1 MAHECIKH
9 DLFQQIQKDLDN
21 LNSLTYIVTELKTIV
36 EMLTK
41 SNSKHEDILDK
52 QSLVLTKLN
61 ENVSQQTELV
71 QKLNDKIDNLD
82 NKIIQQSISDLKA
95 NSMTFAD
102 MFKIVIEKALPPI
115 IIAGL
120 TYLVLQIT
128 NKL

>member
-1 MAHECIKH
+1 MAHECIKQ
-9 DLFQQIQKDLDN
+9 DLFQSIQKDLDN
-21 LNSLTYIVTELKTIV
+21 LSSLAYIVTELKTIV

-41 SNSKHEDILDK
+41 SNTKHEDILDK
-52 QSLVLTKLN
+52 QSQVLVKLTA
-61 ENVSQQTELV
+61 NVSQQTELV

-82 NKIIQQSISDLKA
+82 NKIIQQNISDLKN
-95 NSMTFAD
+95 NSLSFQD
-102 MFKIVIEKALPPI
+102 IFKMVIEKAMPPI

>member
-1 MAHECIKH
+1 MAHECLKQ

-95 NSMTFAD
+95 NSMTFAE
-102 MFKIVIEKALPPI
+102 MFKMVIEKALPPI

-128 NKL
+128 QKL

>member
-1 MAHECIKH
+1 MAHECIKQ
-9 DLFQQIQKDLDN
+9 DLFQAIQKDIDN

-52 QSLVLTKLN
+52 QSQVLTKLT

-82 NKIIQQSISDLKA
+82 NKIIQQSISDLKN
-95 NSMTFAD
+95 NSMSFQEI
-102 MFKIVIEKALPPI
+102 FKMVIEKAMPPI

-128 NKL
+128 NKM